1 MNLSGLLGNS
11 YVTGVLNDYSIVEK
25 ATFTLVKLD
34 ENDSSFQK
42 ATFETVPVQ
51 INPSDLVYQYSSP
64 VRNIHSGLNEKNGG
78 TSSDTGYGSSSSLS
92 MTLYYDFYDEYQAR
106 TASGAMSFLSS
117 FNLMEEKFSSL
128 QKLINHTN
136 ENTMPLVLFRWG
148 SSVEFYGVLERL
160 NPSYRAFSQWGHPLK
175 AEVSVNIYGDTS
187 KSKYS
192 KIAAAAVKDA
202 KRYGKFSK
210 YTNTAL
216 LGAGLALR

>member
-25 ATFTLVKLD
+25 ATFTLVKLGSESTD
-34 ENDSSFQK
+34 HTK

-51 INPSDLVYQYSSP
+51 INPSDLTYQYSSP
-64 VRNIHSGLNEKNGG
+64 VRDVCAGLNEPNGDTYFD
-78 TSSDTGYGSSSSLS
+78 TSYGSASSLS

-117 FNLMEEKFSSL
+117 FNLMEKKFSSL

-136 ENTMPLVLFRWG
+136 TYAKPRVLFRWG
-148 SSVEFYGVLERL
+148 SSVKFYGVLEKL

-175 AEVSVNIYGDTS
+175 AEVSVNIYKDTS
-187 KSKYS
+187 ANYEN
-192 KIAAAAVKDA
+192 IADLAKKDA
-202 KRYGKFSK
+202 QRNGASSK
-210 YTNTAL
+210 LTNTAL

>member
-25 ATFTLVKLD
+25 ATFTLVKP
-34 ENDSSFQK
+34 DSSFKK
-42 ATFETVPVQ
+42 ATCETVPVQ

-64 VRNIHSGLNEKNGG
+64 VRTIFSGLSDTNGG
-78 TSSDTGYGSSSSLS
+78 TSSDTSYGSSASLS

-128 QKLINHTN
+128 KKLTDHAN
-136 ENTMPLVLFRWG
+136 ENPMPLVLFRWG
-148 SSVEFYGVLERL
+148 DSINFFGVLE
-160 NPSYRAFSQWGHPLK
+160 NISPSYRAFSQWGHPLK
-175 AEVSVNIYGDTS
+175 AEASINIYEDKNHENLRTVANDYATGSGT
-187 KSKYS
+187 
-192 KIAAAAVKDA
+192 
-202 KRYGKFSK
+202 FSK
-210 YTNTAL
+210 LTNTAL